1 MNDSALVRF
10 FGVVRRPRTWLG
22 ILFHWLAF
30 PLGLFYFVF
39 LVTGLSLGV
48 GLVVVWVGIPILLV
62 VAGAWWLFG
71 AFERLQAKHLLGA
84 DVPPAPRE
92 WEKVDGVWAKLKA
105 HFGSA
110 ATWKDL
116 VYLLAKLPF
125 GIVSTTLLVDRRL
138 DGVLVRVDAVLRRLR
153 RAGDQQHLGA
163 AAVVR
168 HPLPAAGHPRVLRG
182 AARAQRV
189 ELGVRPLGRGD
200 VPRPGAGAGGR
211 AGSRRRCRRP
221 ARRVAPAP
229 PAPPAPPRP
238 GAGDPGRA
246 GAPAAPAAAAAA
258 AAPSDDETA
267 S

>member
-1 MNDSALVRF
+1 MNDSALMRF

-22 ILFHWLAF
+22 ILFNWLAF

-39 LVTGLSLGV
+39 LVTGLSLGI

-105 HFGSA
+105 HFGCA

-125 GIVSTTLLVDRRL
+125 GIVSTTLLVTAASMV
-138 DGVLVRVDAVLRRLR
+138 VLVRVDAVLRRLR

-168 HPLPAAGHPRVLRG
+168 HPLPAARHPRVLRG

-200 VPRPGAGAGGR
+200 VPRPGAGAGM
-211 AGSRRRCRRP
+211 AP
-221 ARRVAPAP
+221 LVPAP
-229 PAPPAPPRP
+229 PAPPAPASTPAASAP
-238 GAGDPGRA
+238 AAVPAPPDGGRA
-246 GAPAAPAAAAAA
+246 GRRCLPRRRRSRTGAR
-258 AAPSDDETA
+258 STH
-267 S
+267 